1 MNEQKAIEQLKRGN
15 IKGLEALVRAYQV
28 QALRAAY
35 LITQDRDL
43 AEDVVQTAFL
53 RSAERINQFDANRPF
68 GPWFLRIVVN
78 DAIKAAS
85 RSTRFVSLEGE
96 AGEEKI
102 VLADLLVDPNPG
114 PGDRVEALEVQQAIR
129 AALSHL
135 PPEQRGAIV
144 QRYYLGWSEA
154 DMAEHW
160 SCPTGTI
167 KWRLHA
173 ARKRLRALLHT
184 APLESDY
191 RK

>member
-1 MNEQKAIEQLKRGN
+1 MNERRAIGQIKRGN

-28 QALRAAY
+28 QAIRTAY
-35 LITQDRDL
+35 LITRDRAM

-53 RSAERINQFDANRPF
+53 RSAERIDQFDANRPF

-85 RSTRFVSLEGE
+85 RSTQFVSLEGE
-96 AGEEKI
+96 AGEEGI

-114 PGDRVEALEVQQAIR
+114 PGDRVEAMDIQQAIR

-135 PPEQRGAIV
+135 SPEQRGAIV

-154 DMAEHW
+154 DMAKYW
-160 SCPTGTI
+160 SCPPGTI

-184 APLESDY
+184 VFPEPEY